1 MQTIKEILTP
11 EELAFVTSRSNWHG
25 ASIIAFDWA
34 VIIASFV
41 VMAHYPNPLTV
52 LLGLF
57 VLGARQL
64 GLCIV
69 VHETGHRTLFSS
81 TELNDFAS
89 TWLSGYW
96 VFGPPELYESAP
108 HASSNGRHQR

>member
-57 VLGARQL
+57 VQFHRVKRICQYLAVWLL
-64 GLCIV
+64 GL
-69 VHETGHRTLFSS
+69 L
-81 TELNDFAS
+81 
-89 TWLSGYW
+89 
-96 VFGPPELYESAP
+96 GPPELYESAP